1 MDELRRMG
9 AKIQVDGKVAVV
21 EGVESLTGAPV
32 KATDLRAGA
41 ALIIAG
47 LIACGRTEVEEIHH
61 IERGYESVAE
71 KFRGLGAKM
80 EKIEVPDADV
90 QRAIG

>member
-1 MDELRRMG
+1 M
-9 AKIQVDGKVAVV
+9 
-21 EGVESLTGAPV
+21 EGLTGAPV

-47 LIACGRTEVEEIHH
+47 LIAHGRTEVEEIRH
-61 IERGYESVAE
+61 IERGYECVVE
-71 KFRGLGAKM
+71 KFCGLGAKM
-80 EKIEVPDADV
+80 KKVDVPDADV

>member
-1 MDELRRMG
+1 MDGEG
-9 AKIQVDGKVAVV
+9 AVV

-47 LIACGRTEVEEIHH
+47 LIACGQTEVEEIYH
-61 IERGYESVAE
+61 IERGYECVVE
-71 KFRGLGAKM
+71 KFRGLGARM
-80 EKIEVPDADV
+80 EKMEVPDADV